1 MWWGIALFWVIV
13 FILIRKSRKRREAVE
28 RAYYKQVKLIWLYAG
43 AAEGLA
49 LIEEAKQVA
58 KREWYVRVKIE
69 GQSFEFNVTFPK
81 RANRSLRVGE
91 ELPILYNYTHRE
103 AVLHPMYC
111 EWLKGDDTLNDYDV
125 GIISQYIQRQN
136 VTN

>member
-1 MWWGIALFWVIV
+1 MWWGIALFWLVIFV
-13 FILIRKSRKRREAVE
+13 LIRKSRKRQEAME

-49 LIEEAKQVA
+49 LIQEARQVS
-58 KREWYVRVKIE
+58 KREWHVKAQIE
-69 GQSFEFNVTFPK
+69 GQTFELNIALPK
-81 RANRSLRVGE
+81 RSNICFQIGE
-91 ELPILYNYTHRE
+91 ELPILYAYTHRE
-103 AVLHPMYC
+103 AVLHPMYY